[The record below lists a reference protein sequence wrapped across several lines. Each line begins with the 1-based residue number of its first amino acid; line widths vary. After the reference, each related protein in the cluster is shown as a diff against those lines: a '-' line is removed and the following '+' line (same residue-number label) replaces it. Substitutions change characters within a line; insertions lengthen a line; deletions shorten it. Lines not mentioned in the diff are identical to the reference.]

1 MLMDQISATIEGVET
16 RGFQIQKLQN
26 TGGSTQPFMRFSF
39 TARVEHTSD
48 DQRTA
53 ELDVFLAEVERT

>member
-1 MLMDQISATIEGVET
+1 MLVDQIGATIEGVET

-26 TGGSTQPFMRFSF
+26 TGGLTQPLMRFSF

-53 ELDVFLAEVERT
+53 ELDLFLGEGE